1 MAAKYAVTALAGDQI
16 NRGKETARADLD
28 KVKGDTINALKQLQ
42 TSIIYSLTD
51 TETYALGQCLKQCQT
66 KAKAML
72 SAYNA
77 SLQAAD
83 SAASNTEDTDS
94 ADTGMGGNRKKRKPK
109 NTYRKGN
116 KKYSKTKNT
125 DGKEFAKQFFI
136 KKNIIYL
143 LA

>member
-1 MAAKYAVTALAGDQI
+1 MGMAAKYAVTSLAGDQI

-42 TSIIYSLTD
+42 SSIIYSLTD

-72 SAYNA
+72 SAYKA

-83 SAASNTEDTDS
+83 SAASNTEDIDS
-94 ADTGMGGNRKKRKPK
+94 ADTGMGGNRKKRKSK

-116 KKYSKTKNT
+116 KKYSKTK
-125 DGKEFAKQFFI
+125 K
-136 KKNIIYL
+136 YRR
-143 LA
+143 